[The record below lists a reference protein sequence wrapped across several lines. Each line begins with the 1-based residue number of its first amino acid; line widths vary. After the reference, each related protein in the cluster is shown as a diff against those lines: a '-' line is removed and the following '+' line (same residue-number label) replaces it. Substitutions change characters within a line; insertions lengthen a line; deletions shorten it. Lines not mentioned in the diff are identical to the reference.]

1 MIIILQILNFGYVF
15 FRIYP
20 ETALTLEAA
29 NGKSAMKDGEPWE
42 KWPNLMKEILDPQ
55 GSFLPMWNK
64 LFIISC
70 VCAVSLDPLFF
81 YIPIINEDRK
91 CLGLDQN
98 LKKAALILRSI
109 TDLSYIVHIIFKIRT
124 LVKEVDTSGASEAS
138 KVVSSKGKKLV
149 KDGLIIAKKIW
160 RSCILID
167 ILSVL
172 PLPQVREALNCS
184 ICCMEAADYDKNKE
198 IVDQM

>member
-1 MIIILQILNFGYVF
+1 MLEFSSIKSSEAIYKYETVKRILYHKEASTVDIPEITLVMKSSDEKTF
-15 FRIYP
+15 FLRIYP
-20 ETALTLEAA
+20 EPALTLEAA
-29 NGKSAMKDGEPWE
+29 NGKSAMKDGEPCE

-64 LFIISC
+64 
-70 VCAVSLDPLFF
+70 
-81 YIPIINEDRK
+81 
-91 CLGLDQN
+91 
-98 LKKAALILRSI
+98 
-109 TDLSYIVHIIFKIRT
+109 T

-149 KDGLIIAKKIW
+149 KDGLVIAKKIW